1 MRGVE
6 RRRKDGDPN
15 MQKVTPFLWFD
26 NKAEEAARFYTS
38 IFKNSK
44 IHNVSRYGEE
54 GPGPKGSVMV
64 VNFEIEGQ
72 RFNALNGGPQFQFT
86 PAISFVVNCKDQA
99 EIDELW
105 EKLSAGGSIQ
115 QCGWL
120 QDRFGLSWQI
130 VPANLN
136 ELVDAKDPAKSSRV
150 MKALLQMTK
159 LDIAKLKE
167 AAEEVGVR

>member
-1 MRGVE
+1 
-6 RRRKDGDPN
+6 
-15 MQKVTPFLWFD
+15 MQKIAPFLWFD
-26 NKAEEAARFYTS
+26 KNAEEAAKFYTS

-44 IHNVSRYGEE
+44 IHNISRYGEE
-54 GPGPKGSVMV
+54 GPGSKGSVMV

-72 RFNALNGGPQFQFT
+72 SFNALNGGPQFQFT

-99 EIDELW
+99 EIDDYW
-105 EKLSAGGSIQ
+105 GKLSAGGNIQ

-120 QDRFGLSWQI
+120 QDKFGVSWQI
-130 VPANLN
+130 VPANLG
-136 ELVDAKDPAKSSRV
+136 ELVNAKDPAKSSRV

-159 LDIAKLKE
+159 LDIARLKE